1 MASVDKVL
9 QRSLFKMPVHEHY
22 GTGIASGLVDRPG
35 YAVGGR
41 VNLQEGGDPSLIDQA
56 KQAASVT
63 EAQGMK
69 EDMLKGSTVLGAP
82 PPGGTSPRY
91 SKFSPL
97 AKAYNIQL
105 YQLLNVQGITKDSFD
120 ALNFDEKTEL
130 VQTINQQI
138 LNNLADEYDFTLE
151 QLVDHFG
158 GDDVVNNSF
167 KTIKAQLKTNPEKM
181 SEAITDMQEQFNSLT
196 SSMTKIAPDIFKPPK
211 ITVSG
216 LDDEDNQTGA
226 GGAGEAGDALQG
238 GLMGLDPTGDE
249 FREKYVDYLTSLQDE
264 TGIAEKRKREAIEA
278 GFFNLGAADPVQ
290 PGESLVQAGIRAF
303 RDPMAALRAQ
313 EAVQAEDIYKR
324 GAETLDRALRPS
336 ESREVLFLEQ
346 LVKSGIPRDRAIDI
360 VTGRERLMS
369 SELQSLINIEE
380 LGGALA
386 AEMAGDPEQGI
397 AGKPLEEAIQSVFG
411 PGYNLTTP
419 TITKKDGGRVNLQQ
433 GGTTEALATAATPQA
448 PEPASMD
455 VGSPEISP
463 MSFEELRE
471 KLPSYIDDE
480 VVKLLSENPMALMEL
495 AQAQTE
501 GDLREFE
508 EKYNVDV
515 TMPLAESEEET
526 DVGDV

>member
-1 MASVDKVL
+1 
-9 QRSLFKMPVHEHY
+9 MPVHEHY

-41 VNLQEGGDPSLIDQA
+41 VNLQEGTSPSLIDQA
-56 KQAASVT
+56 KQAASIT
-63 EAQGMK
+63 EAQSMK
-69 EDMLKGSTVLGAP
+69 EDMLEGRTVLGGP
-82 PPGGTSPRY
+82 PPGGTSPNY
-91 SKFSPL
+91 SKISPI

-130 VQTINQQI
+130 VQRINQQI
-138 LNNLADEYDFTLE
+138 LNNLADEYGFELE
-151 QLVDHFG
+151 QLVEHFG
-158 GDDVVNNSF
+158 GDDVVDNSF
-167 KTIKAQLKTNPEKM
+167 RTIKAQLKTKPEKM
-181 SEAITDMQEQFNSLT
+181 SEAITEMQEQFNSVTT
-196 SSMTKIAPDIFKPPK
+196 SMKEIAPDIFKSPK

-216 LDDEDNQTGA
+216 LDDEDAQTEA
-226 GGAGEAGDALQG
+226 RGAGEAGDALQG

-303 RDPMAALRAQ
+303 KDPMAALRAQ

-336 ESREVLFLEQ
+336 ESREVLLLEQ
-346 LVKSGIPRDRAIDI
+346 LVQAGIPRAQAIDI
-360 VTGRERLMS
+360 VTGRELQRS
-369 SELQSLINIEE
+369 RELEALIGSLPELIEE
-380 LGGALA
+380 KV
-386 AEMAGDPEQGI
+386 AGDPEQGI
-397 AGKPLEEAIQSVFG
+397 AGMTAIEAAEELLG
-411 PGYNLTTP
+411 EGLTKP
-419 TITKKDGGRVNLQQ
+419 TIIKKDGGRVNLQQ

>member
-1 MASVDKVL
+1 
-9 QRSLFKMPVHEHY
+9 MPVHEHY

-216 LDDEDNQTGA
+216 LDDEDNQT
-226 GGAGEAGDALQG
+226 GAGEAGDALQG